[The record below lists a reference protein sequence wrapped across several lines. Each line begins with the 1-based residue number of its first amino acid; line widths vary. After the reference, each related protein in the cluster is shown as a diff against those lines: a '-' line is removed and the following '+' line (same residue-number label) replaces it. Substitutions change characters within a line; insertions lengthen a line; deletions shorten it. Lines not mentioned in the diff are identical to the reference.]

1 MKRTKSDSDINISQL
16 STHLFW
22 DVDREK
28 IDFNKNKKWLISR
41 VLEYGLLN
49 DWIVINKYYGIEEI
63 AQITM
68 QLKDLD
74 KKSISFI
81 SVLSKI
87 PKERFLCYNSKQLNP
102 GHWNF

>member
-1 MKRTKSDSDINISQL
+1 MNKTKDKSDIGIMQL
-16 STHLFW
+16 SPHLFW

-28 IDFNKNKKWLISR
+28 IDLNKNRKWLVHR

-49 DWIVINKYYGIEEI
+49 DWVLINKYYGIGEI
-63 AQITM
+63 AQIVIH
-68 QLKDLD
+68 LKDLD

-87 PKERFLCYNSKQLNP
+87 PKENFLCYTSRQLNP
-102 GHWNF
+102 EHWNF